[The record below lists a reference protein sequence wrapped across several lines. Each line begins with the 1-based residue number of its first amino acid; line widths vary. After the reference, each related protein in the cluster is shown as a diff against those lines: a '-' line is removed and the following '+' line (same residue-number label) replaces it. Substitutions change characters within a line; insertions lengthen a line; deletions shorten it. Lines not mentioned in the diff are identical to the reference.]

1 MLPCTK
7 SWESLLEHNLELGYR
22 NQKGNL
28 LSSKRFGHP
37 ALLGPVAYKVPRE
50 SISSTQTLS
59 GYWFREGV
67 CVSVTSQLL
76 GSFLVWHS
84 AACAHA
90 WYSAACAHVCFQ
102 RLIAFTCV
110 Q

>member
-1 MLPCTK
+1 MLPPGTQLGAGIQK
-7 SWESLLEHNLELGYR
+7 PKGQSAELQEVWTPR
-22 NQKGNL
+22 PQ
-28 LSSKRFGHP
+28 R
-37 ALLGPVAYKVPRE
+37 LLGPVAYKVPRE

-59 GYWFREGV
+59 GHWFRGGV

-76 GSFLVWHS
+76 GSFLAWYF

-90 WYSAACAHVCFQ
+90 WYSAACAHVCFR
-102 RLIAFTCV
+102 RLIAFTRV

>member
-1 MLPCTK
+1 MHNILGVPPGTQLGAGIQKLKGQSAELQEVWTPCPQ
-7 SWESLLEHNLELGYR
+7 R
-22 NQKGNL
+22 
-28 LSSKRFGHP
+28 P
-37 ALLGPVAYKVPRE
+37 LGPAAYKEPRE

-59 GYWFREGV
+59 GHWFRGV

-76 GSFLVWHS
+76 GSFLAWYS

-90 WYSAACAHVCFQ
+90 WYFAARAHVYFR
-102 RLIAFTCV
+102 RLIAFTRV